1 MRPVIRV
8 LLLGTLIAVHAIG
21 NAQLPTF
28 ASATIR
34 LNSSESAS
42 GGVQL
47 QPGGVLTVTNTAPRD
62 MIRFVFNLPA
72 SAVVGG
78 PAWLATERYDIVA
91 NANRDVTRDEAAQ
104 MLKALLV
111 QHFKLQL
118 REETRAE
125 PVYELTLVT
134 DRRLGP
140 RLTPT
145 KTDCAAVEGDGAD
158 PCRLELAGGSIT
170 VVGRPMTR
178 LARTLGGLTGRVVLD
193 KTGLSGDYDLS
204 LTWTPEPIA
213 GPAVPGS
220 SLFRALEEQLGLTLV
235 DTQGSA
241 PALVI
246 ESAER
251 PAE

>member
-1 MRPVIRV
+1 MTSVVRV
-8 LLLGTLIAVHAIG
+8 FLLATLIAVHAVAD
-21 NAQLPTF
+21 AQPPTF
-28 ASATIR
+28 ATATIR
-34 LNSSESAS
+34 LNSSDSAS

-47 QPGGVLTVTNTAPRD
+47 QPGGALTVTNTAPRD

-91 NANRDVTRDEAAQ
+91 NANRDVTREEAAQ
-104 MLKALLV
+104 MLKALLI
-111 QHFKLQL
+111 QRFKLQL

-125 PVYELTLVT
+125 PVYELKLATEG
-134 DRRLGP
+134 RLGP
-140 RLTPT
+140 GLTPT
-145 KTDCAAVEGDGAD
+145 KTDCAAVEGDSSD

-170 VVGRPMTR
+170 VVGRPVTR
-178 LARTLGGLTGRVVLD
+178 LVRALGGLTGRVVLD
-193 KTGLSGDYDLS
+193 KTGLSGDYDMT
-204 LTWTPEPIA
+204 LTWTPEAIA

-220 SLFRALEEQLGLTLV
+220 SLFTALEEQLGLTLV

-241 PALVI
+241 PVIVI